1 MYISVDLKWNQLNNF
16 MSRLN
21 FDKKTFQCILNYFF
35 LFALTFGEVCAQ
47 QTGNA
52 DSTSHAS
59 PKPNWKKVAL
69 TPAILI
75 STGLF
80 TATRN
85 DLFDKYDVQKVRN
98 DNFPQFSTDVD
109 DYLIYAPIVG
119 VYSLNALGIKGEH
132 DLANQTAL
140 LIKSELFMAAM
151 VFPIKE
157 LTAVDRLDTGE
168 PNSFPSGHT
177 AQAFAA
183 ATFLHKEYGREHPW
197 YSVVAYG
204 TATSVVF
211 FRMLNNRHWV
221 SDVLVGAGIG
231 MLATNLA
238 YLTHQNKWGKDR
250 KKNGVVWIPSYQ
262 RETFLLSLVI
272 PVR

>member
-1 MYISVDLKWNQLNNF
+1 MSQQNLSTKIITHLISYLLVV
-16 MSRLN
+16 
-21 FDKKTFQCILNYFF
+21 ILSLDDVY
-35 LFALTFGEVCAQ
+35 AQ
-47 QTGNA
+47 RVAADPVGDSLGHTGA
-52 DSTSHAS
+52 KS
-59 PKPNWKKVAL
+59 NWKKVAL

-75 STGLF
+75 SVGLF
-80 TATRN
+80 TATKN
-85 DLFDKYDVQKVRN
+85 NLFDKYDGQKVRN
-98 DNFPQFSTDVD
+98 DNFPQFRTHVD
-109 DYLIYAPIVG
+109 DYLIYAPIVA

-157 LTAVDRLDTGE
+157 LTAVARPDTGE
-168 PNSFPSGHT
+168 LNSFPSGHT

-183 ATFLHKEYGREHPW
+183 ATFLHKEYGKEHPW
-197 YSVVAYG
+197 CSMAAFG
-204 TATSVVF
+204 TATSVGF

-238 YLTHQNKWGKDR
+238 YLTHQNKWGK
-250 KKNGVVWIPSYQ
+250 KKKKEGVVWIPSYQ

>member
-1 MYISVDLKWNQLNNF
+1 LRKQILRYFISYWLV
-16 MSRLN
+16 
-21 FDKKTFQCILNYFF
+21 
-35 LFALTFGEVCAQ
+35 LTLSFGGLYAQ
-47 QTGNA
+47 QIASLT
-52 DSTSHAS
+52 DSSSHDA
-59 PKPNWKKVAL
+59 KPNWKKAAL
-69 TPAILI
+69 APSILI
-75 STGLF
+75 SVGLF
-80 TATRN
+80 TATKN
-85 DLFDKYDVQKVRN
+85 NLFDKYDVQKVRN
-98 DNFPQFSTDVD
+98 DNFPQFHTHVD

-157 LTAVDRLDTGE
+157 LTAVARPDTGE
-168 PNSFPSGHT
+168 LNSFPSGHT

-183 ATFLHKEYGREHPW
+183 ATFLHKEYGKEHPW
-197 YSVVAYG
+197 YSVAAFG
-204 TATSVVF
+204 TATSVGF
-211 FRMLNNRHWV
+211 FRMLNNRHWI

-238 YLTHQNKWGKDR
+238 YLTHQNKWGK
-250 KKNGVVWIPSYQ
+250 KKKKEGVVWIPSYQ

-272 PVR
+272 TVR